1 VNPNEDCQQD
11 PKQYQVLPLE
21 EGQAQA
27 VNLSAQK
34 RPFIVDTVKMQVPE
48 NYHEQYL
55 KVLLRNCEAIS
66 QDKFDLG
73 RTGTL
78 VHEIALKSQEPI
90 NHQRLCSTEIRLECR
105 CLQKYFL
112 I

>member
-1 VNPNEDCQQD
+1 
-11 PKQYQVLPLE
+11 
-21 EGQAQA
+21 
-27 VNLSAQK
+27 
-34 RPFIVDTVKMQVPE
+34 MQVPE

-55 KVLLRNCEAIS
+55 KVLLRNCEAIN
-66 QDKFDLG
+66 QGKFDLG

-78 VHEIALKSQEPI
+78 MHEIALKSQEKI
-90 NHQRLCSTEIRLECR
+90 NHQRLCSIEIRLECR